1 MARGSRISQCRL
13 QDICTP
19 TESFSLLQRLS
30 LTARMWNKTQPPPHL
45 SAPIYTPFR
54 KGIAEKTSAGGEIR
68 PCSERK
74 ERRVQSQNLRPTY
87 SSATYQVCDPKQLVW
102 PAGASVASAV

>member
-13 QDICTP
+13 QDIRTP

-30 LTARMWNKTQPPPHL
+30 LAARMGNKTQPRHL
-45 SAPIYTPFR
+45 SAPIYTRFR
-54 KGIAEKTSAGGEIR
+54 KGVAEKTSAGGQIR

-74 ERRVQSQNLRPTY
+74 ERRLQSQNLRPTY
-87 SSATYQVCDPKQLVW
+87 SSTTYQMCDPKQLVW